1 MRVTINLASRPF
13 VELGPLLARLRLLA
27 GALVLVLFG
36 LWLTH
41 KHLERKAEIADD
53 AVSRWQQRTSA
64 LEQEWQQDQDT
75 MREPQNAAVQAESA
89 FLNNLF
95 TQKSFSWTA
104 ALMDLENVLPGGL
117 QVLSM
122 QPQMSKTGT
131 VLLRLQVTGARD
143 KAVEL
148 VKNLETSKHFLHP
161 RLAGESA
168 AQASTGNGRPGA
180 VPLSQDAAD
189 VNFDILAEYNA
200 AGMDE
205 LPKADTSADQKDFP
219 AAGTL
224 PVQPVPQR
232 SLIHTQSA
240 DAQTQRASNSVP
252 PRMPQPRMQPSNT
265 QPLNPGQRQWMGAN
279 VPQTVLMQNRRQIY
293 VQNVPAQGADSEQ

>member
-1 MRVTINLASRPF
+1 MRVAINLASRPF
-13 VELGPLLARLRLLA
+13 VELGPLLARLRIVAAVLLVA
-27 GALVLVLFG
+27 LFG

-41 KHLERKAEIADD
+41 KNLERKAELADA
-53 AVSRWQQRTSA
+53 AVQGWQQRTGA
-64 LEQEWQQDQDT
+64 LEQEWQQDQAT
-75 MREPQNAAVQAESA
+75 MREPQNAAVQSESS

-95 TQKSFSWTA
+95 AQKSFSWTA

-122 QPQMSKTGT
+122 QPQMTKDGH

-148 VKNLETSKHFLHP
+148 VKNLETSRHFLHP

-180 VPLSQDAAD
+180 MPQPTDLTD

-205 LPKADTSADQKDFP
+205 LPKADTNADQTDSSSAG
-219 AAGTL
+219 AA
-224 PVQPVPQR
+224 PVQNPAPTAQQRMQPQAAPSYGR
-232 SLIHTQSA
+232 VNT
-240 DAQTQRASNSVP
+240 
-252 PRMPQPRMQPSNT
+252 RMPQTSMTGMAHPPGSWQQNSRQAHMQGM
-265 QPLNPGQRQWMGAN
+265 QARGQQ
-279 VPQTVLMQNRRQIY
+279 
-293 VQNVPAQGADSEQ
+293 

>member
-1 MRVTINLASRPF
+1 MRVAINLASRPF

-27 GALVLVLFG
+27 GALLLVLFG
-36 LWLTH
+36 LWLAH
-41 KHLERKAEIADD
+41 KHLEHKAEIADA
-53 AVSRWQQRTSA
+53 AVSGWQQRTNA
-64 LEQEWQQDQDT
+64 LEQEWQQDQAT
-75 MREPQNAAVQAESA
+75 MREPQNAAVQSESS

-95 TQKSFSWTA
+95 AQKSFSWTA

-122 QPQMSKTGT
+122 QPQMSKDGT

-148 VKNLETSKHFLHP
+148 VRNLETSKHFLHP

-180 VPLSQDAAD
+180 APQPTDITD

-205 LPKADTSADQKDFP
+205 LPKADTSADQKDFSTADVPSVQNSAP
-219 AAGTL
+219 A
-224 PVQPVPQR
+224 PQ
-232 SLIHTQSA
+232 Q
-240 DAQTQRASNSVP
+240 
-252 PRMPQPRMQPSNT
+252 RMQPPSM
-265 QPLNPGQRQWMGAN
+265 QPSQRGNAAQPPMNGIARPSWSGPPNPRQLNMQRMQMQG
-279 VPQTVLMQNRRQIY
+279 PQ
-293 VQNVPAQGADSEQ
+293 

>member
-13 VELGPLLARLRLLA
+13 VELGPLLARLRIAAGVLLVA
-27 GALVLVLFG
+27 LFG

-41 KHLERKAEIADD
+41 KNLERKAERADA
-53 AVSRWQQRTSA
+53 AVQGWQQRTGA
-64 LEQEWQQDQDT
+64 LEQEWQQDQAT
-75 MREPQNAAVQAESA
+75 MREPQNAAVQSESS

-95 TQKSFSWTA
+95 AQKSFSWTA

-122 QPQMSKTGT
+122 QPQMTKDGH

-148 VKNLETSKHFLHP
+148 VKNLETSRHFLHP

-180 VPLSQDAAD
+180 MPQPTDLSD

-205 LPKADTSADQKDFP
+205 LPKADTNADQKDSS
-219 AAGTL
+219 AAGAA
-224 PVQPVPQR
+224 PVQNPAPTAQQRMQPQ
-232 SLIHTQSA
+232 TA
-240 DAQTQRASNSVP
+240 P
-252 PRMPQPRMQPSNT
+252 PYGRVNPQMPQMPRMQSM
-265 QPLNPGQRQWMGAN
+265 QPMQRMPMTGMAHPPGNWPQNPRQAYMQGMQTRGQ
-279 VPQTVLMQNRRQIY
+279 P
-293 VQNVPAQGADSEQ
+293 